1 MTPDEARKMLLGM
14 FEKHDIDPHKV
25 LKNSFDNYGYEEFV
39 TDADGKKQIDRVS
52 GTARTIKRMW
62 PSGAFGTVALSL
74 DALSTGTSKV
84 AGIMAGSTG
93 HLIDKLSE
101 GGKVTASDIYPN
113 QYPADAA
120 ILLLRVFVDNPT
132 TENRNNYIDAR
143 TGLTPELLDEH
154 DARYARMYGKDTMQE
169 LEK

>member
-14 FEKHDIDPHKV
+14 FEKNAINPNRV
-25 LKNSFDNYGYEEFV
+25 VKNSFDNYGYEEFV
-39 TDADGKKQIDRVS
+39 TDSEGRKELDAAT

-62 PSGAFGTVALSL
+62 PSRAFGAVALSL

-84 AGIMAGSTG
+84 TGIMAGSTG
-93 HLIDKLSE
+93 HPIDKLGE

-113 QYPADAA
+113 QYPVDVA

-132 TENRNNYIDAR
+132 TENRNDYIDAR

-154 DARYARMYGKDTMQE
+154 DARYARMYGKDTIQE